1 MAREPEWFG
10 RYQLI
15 RRLSVGGMAEVFHA
29 KSYGTRW
36 FEKEVALKR
45 ILPSIAEDQSLL
57 ESFIE
62 EARLAAQ
69 LQHANICSIYELGKT
84 LESYYIT
91 MEYIYGVDLLAIRR
105 RLGQRKVQA
114 PWECIA
120 FIGSC
125 VADGLHYA
133 YTLLDSADRALHIV
147 HRDISPQ
154 NVMVSYAGD
163 VKVIDFGIAKVAGRS
178 SQTQV
183 GVVKGKA
190 SYMAPEQVESKPLD
204 GRADQFALGII
215 LWELLAGERLFR
227 GDNPVETMAAIR
239 RCEIPSIAE
248 RRPDLPAALVE
259 TVERTLRR
267 DREERFPTAGELA
280 VELERAVVGL
290 VGASGRSRLVQWLE
304 ELFPDAD
311 ADGPELTERDV
322 RELFSSAEERGEET
336 TDQRGTAEGTQIFI
350 PDTSQIDLYR
360 AQIEA
365 LLERQ
370 RERGSG
376 AQVAQSDA
384 LKPRPSSK
392 DGAEAGPSRT
402 GSGSRRRERR
412 EILLDLSVLA
422 LIVLGVF
429 MLLLHL
435 STFS

>member
-29 KSYGTRW
+29 KSYGTRG

-69 LQHANICSIYELGKT
+69 LQHPNICSIYELGKT
-84 LESYYIT
+84 FESYYIT

-105 RLGQRKVQA
+105 RLRQRKVQA
-114 PWECIA
+114 PWECVA
-120 FIGSC
+120 YIGAC
-125 VADGLHYA
+125 VADGLNYA
-133 YTLLDSADRALHIV
+133 YTLLDSADRPLQIV

-227 GDNPVETMAAIR
+227 GDTPVETMSAIR

-248 RRPDLPAALVE
+248 RRPDLPAELVD
-259 TVERTLRR
+259 TVERMLRR
-267 DREERFPTAGELA
+267 NREERFPTAGDLA
-280 VELERAVVGL
+280 VELEKAVIAVVGTN
-290 VGASGRSRLVQWLE
+290 GRGRLAQWLE
-304 ELFPDAD
+304 DLFPDAD
-311 ADGPELTERDV
+311 AEGPELTEREV

-350 PDTSQIDLYR
+350 PDTTQIDLYR

-376 AQVAQSDA
+376 THVAQSG
-384 LKPRPSSK
+384 
-392 DGAEAGPSRT
+392 GAEVGPSQT
-402 GSGSRRRERR
+402 GVEASGSSRTSIGSKHRSGR
-412 EILLDLSVLA
+412 EILLDLTVLA
-422 LIVLGVF
+422 LIALGGVL
-429 MLLLHL
+429 LLLHL
-435 STFS
+435 MTFS